1 MLKCILI
8 KLNTKLL
15 VLNLWNLNKMNKS
28 LIIGIVKGVLFTKR
42 VCSNVLDNLVEKYL
56 DTYYKDAT
64 SGYNGI

>member
-1 MLKCILI
+1 
-8 KLNTKLL
+8 
-15 VLNLWNLNKMNKS
+15 MNKS